1 MTRVLIGLFISI
13 AALTAFAEGDADR
26 GETLIATCTACH
38 GADGNSPAGA
48 FPSLAGQNPKYI
60 VKQLVDIKNGDRDSP
75 QMTGLLTNLDRQ
87 DFEDIA
93 AWYARQEPKVG
104 AAAEEL
110 IALGE
115 TIYRAGIKRKN
126 IAACTGCH
134 MPQGQ
139 GNNPAAFPALAGQW
153 PGYLEAQLKSF
164 RVGKRTNDGEGGMMQ
179 SIARDMSDE
188 EIEAVANYLYGL
200 Y

>member
-1 MTRVLIGLFISI
+1 MTRVLIGLLISI

-26 GETLIATCTACH
+26 GKTLIATCTACH
-38 GADGNSPAGA
+38 GADGNSPAA
-48 FPSLAGQNPKYI
+48 VFPSLAGQNPKYM

-93 AWYARQEPKVG
+93 AYYASQEPKVG
-104 AAAEEL
+104 AADEEL
-110 IALGE
+110 VALGE

-164 RVGKRTNDGEGGMMQ
+164 RVGERTNDGEGGMMQ